1 MIYSNGTLQVS
12 KSDLNKVLHMPCGSR
27 KGRYLI
33 CVNDNVIAD
42 YNNAIEALSAARFI
56 GSQRH
61 GESDEFV
68 QPEINYAGFDIS
80 LSVTTLDCKPTP
92 YRTAPFIQGDRTSLL
107 NCIALIERDSA
118 VLILVNEQ
126 GLCSAIFEWRA
137 LEAEAAIKTADL
149 MGIRHRLLLLSHT
162 GMPIKQYNGSDD
174 ETKPTAP
181 NDCPTCRQY
190 EGVMR
195 AVNDFTDKKMGICS
209 ECNGRGTYT
218 MRRGYL
224 SNEFPCPKCNPK
236 ASQSERDS
244 YYRWSEWKATRV
256 R

>member
-162 GMPIKQYNGSDD
+162 GMPIKS
-174 ETKPTAP
+174 
-181 NDCPTCRQY
+181 
-190 EGVMR
+190 
-195 AVNDFTDKKMGICS
+195 
-209 ECNGRGTYT
+209 
-218 MRRGYL
+218 L
-224 SNEFPCPKCNPK
+224 
-236 ASQSERDS
+236 
-244 YYRWSEWKATRV
+244 
-256 R
+256 